1 MRLAALTRV
10 VQFSRVN
17 MAAGFDA
24 FVVGV
29 KMVLL
34 AIGGLVAVACVLDWA
49 VRTRRVSPFSRSAR
63 FARARIDPLMSP
75 VERVILRAGG
85 VPSAAPLWMI
95 VGYAVFGILLVS
107 ALNLFG
113 GLLAQ
118 VVYVARVPRALPML
132 LASWAFSVLKVAL
145 LVRVISSW
153 LPISPYSRWVRW
165 SYILTE
171 WMIAPLRR
179 LIPSLGPIDITP
191 IIAWLL
197 LSLLQSILG
206 IP

>member
-1 MRLAALTRV
+1 
-10 VQFSRVN
+10 

-24 FVVGV
+24 FLVGV

-34 AIGGLVAVACVLDWA
+34 AVGGVVAVACVLDWA
-49 VRTRRVSPFSRSAR
+49 VRTRRISPFSRMAR

-75 VERVILRAGG
+75 VEQVILRAGG
-85 VPSAAPLWMI
+85 VPSSAPLWMI
-95 VGYAVFGILLVS
+95 VGYALFGILLVS
-107 ALNLFG
+107 VLNLLG
-113 GLLAQ
+113 GVLAQ
-118 VVYVARVPRALPML
+118 AAYAAKDPRAVPLL
-132 LASWAFSVLKVAL
+132 LASWAFSLLRLAL

-153 LPISPYSRWVRW
+153 LPISPYSGWVRW

-171 WMIAPLRR
+171 WMVAPLRR

-197 LSLLQSILG
+197 LSLLQSLLG

>member
-1 MRLAALTRV
+1 
-10 VQFSRVN
+10 

-29 KMVLL
+29 KVALL
-34 AIGGLVAVACVLDWA
+34 AVGALVALACLLDWA
-49 VRTRRVSPFSRSAR
+49 VRTRRISPFSRTAR

-85 VPSAAPLWMI
+85 APSAAPLWMV
-95 VGYAVFGILLVS
+95 VGYALFGILLVS
-107 ALNLFG
+107 VLNLLG
-113 GLLAQ
+113 GVLAQ
-118 VVYVARVPRALPML
+118 AAFAAREPRALPML
-132 LASWAFSVLKVAL
+132 LASWAFSLMRLSL

-171 WMIAPLRR
+171 WMVAPLRR
-179 LIPSLGPIDITP
+179 LIPTLGPIDITP

-197 LSLLQSILG
+197 LSLLQSLLG